1 MDEHLIVAHNPWMDR
16 RSWQHTC
23 MDGRMDERLVSW
35 DTHPMDGWVDTTH
48 MHGRMDDNLV
58 SFIRCKPVNTIHHV
72 PIRIRPDV
80 GWSSANGRRTSLI
93 WAKWASLWLVFFVWI
108 SQCPCTCASR
118 PMLCLVCSLARLQRV
133 FSYSFVFVFPPSS
146 TVCFLVEPFL
156 C

>member
-23 MDGRMDERLVSW
+23 MDGRMDEHLVSW

-80 GWSSANGRRTSLI
+80 VVFSQ
-93 WAKWASLWLVFFVWI
+93 WAQNLPYLGQMGFALVGL
-108 SQCPCTCASR
+108 
-118 PMLCLVCSLARLQRV
+118 LCLDKPMPVHLRFSPYALLGLLARSLAARV
-133 FSYSFVFVFPPSS
+133 FLQFCLCFS
-146 TVCFLVEPFL
+146 TVLNSVL
-156 C
+156 LS